1 MVAIGTQEAQ
11 VHSPEGPRRSN
22 QNVNLSTNP
31 TTPTKI
37 PPPPVS
43 PTIST
48 SNQKSQSFL
57 SLQFNHPLLL
67 SHNNRT
73 VSDTNSTATLDGYHL
88 SQTQELL
95 TIHSREQDKS
105 HLHYNDNI
113 SFVSANLKALGVKNK
128 TIGFFRSVNLMSQAE
143 TWTVLPPSESQ
154 RYQPVRSGDKIL
166 LQNELT
172 GGLLSFD
179 GNSLVLRDLSMNLE
193 FEDIQVSPREIWNV
207 DMVHTPPKPEY
218 NRPFLNATYLNYH
231 DRHDILPDSN
241 PFEGKWRKGYTV
253 PKGDPL
259 NLCSIDIQDKVMVE
273 EILGALMGLEG
284 TYIKYTNG
292 AFEIVETLD
301 LNISHYL
308 EKMLDCANSFVHVN
322 AFVAQRFAFYENGT
336 VSHALCG
343 AIHQLLREYILAMVD
358 LDDRHR
364 SMEQGMTVNSV
375 FAEIRSASKTILI
388 LHKIVDVANQFKGG
402 ALLNALEDLKQEYL
416 GDANAGVLFSYILE
430 KTAIPYFDILRRW
443 VEDGTLKDPYGE
455 FMIEETGEMKRKD
468 INTNILGAS
477 VDQWGNWFSLRDEH
491 VLTIMKTASPSS
503 HGSSHM
509 DLPMKI
515 LTTGKYWNATML
527 CQNRDEHAV
536 PLPSSKDNT
545 EACHSELVYGMNAVE
560 ISRSVNRQYEVASRT
575 LLNIFMRD
583 YRILDVLAFMKRYFL
598 LDQGDFFVHFLDMA
612 EDELLQE
619 MTSISRG
626 RVQNWMALSI
636 QMSGG
641 NDKSD
646 GFHDDSADME
656 SSLTG
661 TFALESLINHLDA
674 LHASAGGIENNEPK
688 TPSRHAYG
696 GTSVKGLTGM
706 EAFMLDFQSVPFPIS
721 LILSRHSITNY
732 QLMFRHLFF
741 AKHVERRLV
750 GTWLDH
756 QVIKEYQSLRAD
768 LGRTYF
774 LRQRMLHFMQNFV
787 YYMMFE
793 VIEPNWLR
801 MKHKLT
807 EKNSEGNS
815 APTTVDNVLKI
826 HNDFVVKTLKECLLT
841 NRDLVRT
848 LTKLM
853 TTCLLFSDQMKL
865 FMDSTGI
872 LLEQDRVATESR
884 QKRNRRLIERSGEI
898 FQYDGSVMA
907 VNEKREKKIRDK
919 ILAAQEHRQIQ
930 KQKQTERLKREL
942 NTESYKRM
950 ILRFEQVFNLNLSD
964 FMKQLRQ
971 SESSTQYHTHLANL
985 CMRLDYN
992 GYVTKTME
1000 AE

>member
-1 MVAIGTQEAQ
+1 MVAVEAQ
-11 VHSPEGPRRSN
+11 GTNIYSPDGTIR
-22 QNVNLSTNP
+22 TNP
-31 TTPTKI
+31 NENLTTPTR
-37 PPPPVS
+37 VLLDS
-43 PTIST
+43 PMPS
-48 SNQKSQSFL
+48 SNESQSFL

-67 SHNNRT
+67 SQNNRT
-73 VSDTNSTATLDGYHL
+73 VSEKNSAATLDGYHL

-95 TIHSREQDKS
+95 TIHSREQGRS
-105 HLHYNDNI
+105 HLHYNDNV
-113 SFVSANLKALGVKNK
+113 SFVSINLKALGVKK
-128 TIGFFRSVNLMSQAE
+128 KAIGFFRSFALISQAE
-143 TWTVLPPSESQ
+143 TWTVLPLSENQ

-179 GNSLVLRDLSMNLE
+179 GTSLLLQDLSMDME
-193 FEDIQVSPREIWNV
+193 FEDMQVSPREIWNL
-207 DMVHTPPKPEY
+207 DLVHTPPKPEY
-218 NRPFLNATYLNYH
+218 NRPFLNATYLNQN
-231 DRHDILPDSN
+231 DRHDILPGSN
-241 PFEGKWRKGYTV
+241 PFEGKWRKGFTA

-259 NLCSIDIQDKVMVE
+259 NKCSIDIQDKVMVE

-284 TYIKYTNG
+284 TYIKYSNG
-292 AFEIVETLD
+292 AFQIAESLD
-301 LNISHYL
+301 LNIAHYV

-322 AFVAQRFAFYENGT
+322 AFVSKRFAMYENGT

-343 AIHQLLREYILAMVD
+343 AIHLLLREYIQAMVD
-358 LDDRHR
+358 LDDCHR
-364 SMEQGMTVNSV
+364 CSEQGMTVNSI
-375 FAEIRSASKTILI
+375 FSEIRSASKTVLI
-388 LHKIVDVANQFKGG
+388 LHKVVDIANKFKGG
-402 ALLNALEDLKQEYL
+402 ALLNALEDLKQDYL

-430 KTAIPYFDILRRW
+430 KAAVPYFDILRRW
-443 VEDGTLKDPYGE
+443 VDDGTLKDPYGE
-455 FMIEETGEMKRKD
+455 FMIEETGEMKPQD

-477 VDQWGNWFSLRDEH
+477 LDQWGNWYSLRDEH
-491 VLTIMKTASPSS
+491 VLTLLKTVSSTS

-527 CQNRDEHAV
+527 CQNRDVRAV
-536 PLPSSKDNT
+536 QLSSSKDVS
-545 EACHSELVYGMNAVE
+545 ESFHSELVYGMNAIE

-583 YRILDVLAFMKRYFL
+583 YSILDVLAFMKRYFL

-619 MTSISRG
+619 MTTISRG
-626 RVQNWMALSI
+626 RIQNWMALSI
-636 QMSGG
+636 HMSGG
-641 NDKSD
+641 NNEAP

-661 TFALESLINHLDA
+661 TFALESLLNHLDA
-674 LHASAGGIENNEPK
+674 LHASAGGIESNEPK

-696 GTSVKGLTGM
+696 GTSSKGLTGM
-706 EAFMLDFQSVPFPIS
+706 EAFMLDFQSVPFPVS

-756 QVIKEYQSLRAD
+756 QIIKEYQSLRAD

-774 LRQRMLHFMQNFV
+774 LRQRMLHFMQNFI

-793 VIEPNWLR
+793 VIEPNWLS
-801 MKHKLT
+801 MKNKLQG
-807 EKNSEGNS
+807 KNLEGNS
-815 APTTVDNVLKI
+815 TPTTVDNVLKI

-841 NRDLVRT
+841 NRNLIRT

-872 LLEQDRVATESR
+872 LIEQDRVATESR
-884 QKRNRRLIERSGEI
+884 QKRNRRMIERSG
-898 FQYDGSVMA
+898 DSVQHDVGMMT
-907 VNEKREKKIRDK
+907 VNEKREKKIREK
-919 ILAAQEHRQIQ
+919 VLAAQEQRQVQ

-950 ILRFEQVFNLNLSD
+950 ISRFEQVFNLNLSD

-971 SESSTQYHTHLANL
+971 SESSNQYHTHLSNL

-992 GYVTKTME
+992 GYVTRTMDNE
-1000 AE
+1000 

>member
-1 MVAIGTQEAQ
+1 MVAIGSQGAD
-11 VHSPEGPRRSN
+11 VYNSPDDPRRSN
-22 QNVNLSTNP
+22 PNENW
-31 TTPTKI
+31 TTPTRV
-37 PPPPVS
+37 PVS
-43 PTIST
+43 PKSSMAS
-48 SNQKSQSFL
+48 SNEESQSFL

-73 VSDTNSTATLDGYHL
+73 VSDKNSTAALDGYHL

-95 TIHSREQDKS
+95 TIHSREQGKS
-105 HLHYNDNI
+105 HLHYNDNV
-113 SFVSANLKALGVKNK
+113 SFVSMNLKALGVKKK
-128 TIGFFRSVNLMSQAE
+128 TIGFFRSMALMSQAE

-154 RYQPVRSGDKIL
+154 RYQPVRSGDQIL

-179 GNSLVLRDLSMNLE
+179 GTSLVLRELSMNLE
-193 FEDIQVSPREIWNV
+193 FDDIQVSPREIWKV

-218 NRPFLNATYLNYH
+218 NRPFLNGTYLNH
-231 DRHDILPDSN
+231 RDRHDILPGSN
-241 PFEGKWRKGYTV
+241 PFEGMWRKGYTV

-259 NLCSIDIQDKVMVE
+259 NKCSVVVQDKVMVE
-273 EILGALMGLEG
+273 EILGALMGLAG

-292 AFEIVETLD
+292 AFEISETLD
-301 LNISHYL
+301 MNISHYL
-308 EKMLDCANSFVHVN
+308 EKMLNCANSFVHVN
-322 AFVAQRFAFYENGT
+322 AFVAKRFALYENGT

-343 AIHQLLREYILAMVD
+343 AIHLLLREYIQAMVD

-364 SMEQGMTVNSV
+364 STEQGLTVNSV
-375 FAEIRSASKTILI
+375 FGEIRSASKTILI
-388 LHKIVDVANQFKGG
+388 LHKVVDVANKFKGG
-402 ALLNALEDLKQEYL
+402 ALLNALEDLKQEFL

-430 KTAIPYFDILRRW
+430 KSAKPYYDILRRW
-443 VEDGTLKDPYGE
+443 VEDGTLNDPYGE
-455 FMIEETGEMKRKD
+455 FMIEETGEMKPQD

-477 VDQWGNWFSLRDEH
+477 VDQWGNWYSLREEH
-491 VLTIMKTASPSS
+491 VLTVMKNTSTTS

-509 DLPMKI
+509 DLPLKI
-515 LTTGKYWNATML
+515 LTTGKYWNATLL
-527 CQNRDEHAV
+527 CQNRDERAV
-536 PLPSSKDNT
+536 QLPSSKDDSNSF
-545 EACHSELVYGMNAVE
+545 HSELVYGMNAIE

-619 MTSISRG
+619 MTTISRG
-626 RVQNWMALSI
+626 RIQNWMALSI

-641 NDKSD
+641 NDEAL
-646 GFHDDSADME
+646 GFHDDSADMV

-674 LHASAGGIENNEPK
+674 LHASAGGIESNEPK

-696 GTSVKGLTGM
+696 GTSSKGLTGM
-706 EAFMLDFQSVPFPIS
+706 EAFMLDFQSVPFPVS

-756 QVIKEYQSLRAD
+756 QIVKEYQSLRAD

-801 MKHKLT
+801 MKNKLI
-807 EKNSEGNS
+807 EKSSEENS

-841 NRDLVRT
+841 NRDLIRT

-872 LLEQDRVATESR
+872 LLEQDKVATESR
-884 QKRNRRLIERSGEI
+884 QKRNRRMIERSGDS
-898 FQYDGSVMA
+898 FQYDGSIMA
-907 VNEKREKKIRDK
+907 VNEKRDKKIREK
-919 ILAAQEHRQIQ
+919 VLAAQEQRQVQ

-971 SESSTQYHTHLANL
+971 SESSNQYHTHLANL